1 MQLGGARANLDNTK
15 AANVESSGYYDNIN
29 HTLLD
34 LVRTDATRICEFGC
48 GGGALARAVR
58 HKLGSGIHYVGV
70 ELMPDALGRA
80 STVLDVAVQCN
91 LDDAADWSSHPL
103 LADALPLA
111 HFDHAIFGDVLEHLY
126 NPKQALQQ
134 AAKRL
139 RPGGTVL
146 VCVPNVQHWSVFAQ
160 LALGSW
166 PQADA
171 GLFDRTHL
179 RWFTLT
185 DMAALLNE
193 VGLVVEKVVPRVFEA
208 ERGRAVMAQLR
219 PLANFLG
226 VDAELLSDKG
236 LPLQYVFVASVA

>member
-1 MQLGGARANLDNTK
+1 MRLGGARVPSDSNQAEI
-15 AANVESSGYYDNIN
+15 AAGHGYYDNVN
-29 HTLLD
+29 PTLLD

-58 HKLGSGIHYVGV
+58 KKLGSDIHYVGI
-70 ELMPDALGRA
+70 ELMGDALARA
-80 STVLDVAVQCN
+80 GAALDVAVQCD
-91 LDDAADWSSHPL
+91 LDGAADWSNHPQL
-103 LADALPLA
+103 NQALPLA

-126 NPKQALQQ
+126 NPKQVLAQ

-160 LALGSW
+160 LVKGSW

-185 DMAALLNE
+185 DMATLLNE
-193 VGLVVEKVVPRVFEA
+193 VGLVVEKVVPRVFDA
-208 ERGRAVMAQLR
+208 ERGRAVMQQLR
-219 PLANFLG
+219 PLAEMLG
-226 VDAELLSDKG
+226 VNADHLSDRG